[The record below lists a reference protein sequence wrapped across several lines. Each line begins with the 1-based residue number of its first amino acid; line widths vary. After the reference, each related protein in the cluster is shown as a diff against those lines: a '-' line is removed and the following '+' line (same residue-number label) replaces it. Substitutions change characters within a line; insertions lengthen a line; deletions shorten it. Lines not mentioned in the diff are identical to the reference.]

1 MVGRLRWLFGLL
13 LLLLASASL
22 AQEAEARREPLV
34 FSGNVVLSDELYLA
48 VLDLPSGF
56 KASAAE
62 AERIRDRLLSF
73 LLQAGYE
80 LARVD
85 TVVQDDR
92 ILVDI
97 DEGQVEKV
105 ILRGQGS
112 LRTVQLIIGLGLPH
126 NVFNRP
132 YLQRQFT
139 QLRERNGVE
148 VENYELVR
156 RDDVPHIGP
165 QVDNLEPLP
174 LIDTRAW
181 STNHPLLPP
190 RDGYQLHILVHR
202 REWVPGLGVVA
213 GLNGV
218 DGLRL
223 GVEYRGENL
232 LLNTDRWR
240 AWTQLGGKIRSAV
253 IDMHDYLALTRV
265 STEAQWFAPRLH
277 LGIRPALALRGEIT
291 SRQRPDVGLESYFA
305 ARAQLALGFL
315 YDRIPG
321 TLFALGL
328 GAEKLEV
335 FALRRVEGTG
345 AREGIEPS
353 STFQPYLGGTAQMVF
368 DIDEI
373 RRDRRHELEIQGRY
387 SPDSTGRS
395 YGQLSYRYQKV
406 CEIGWHDVW
415 VTSRGAYLWGKMPFS
430 EEQPVGGPHV
440 RGVFD
445 DRFFTRSVLSTGV
458 EGRFS
463 LIRDLY
469 KVGLFT
475 DLALF
480 GERDHLKDTEKARLV
495 GGIGPSVHVLLAD
508 TFQFDLYYSVG
519 FARGGE
525 VSSGFSATL
534 KQAF

>member
-1 MVGRLRWLFGLL
+1 MVGRFRWLCGLL
-13 LLLLASASL
+13 LLLLASVGL
-22 AQEAEARREPLV
+22 AQEAEQRREPLV

-48 VLDLPSGF
+48 MLDLPSDF
-56 KASAAE
+56 KVSAAE
-62 AERIRDRLLSF
+62 AGRIRDRLLSF

-85 TVVQDDR
+85 AVVQGER

-112 LRTVQLIIGLGLPH
+112 LRTVQLIIGLGLPN

-132 YLQRQFT
+132 YLKRQFT

-148 VENYELVR
+148 VERYELVR
-156 RDDVPHIGP
+156 RDDVSHVGP
-165 QVDNLEPLP
+165 QVNTLEPIP
-174 LIDTRAW
+174 LIDTRSW

-190 RDGYQLHILVHR
+190 RDDYQLHILVHR
-202 REWVPGLGVVA
+202 REWVTGLGVMA

-218 DGLRL
+218 DGLLL
-223 GVEYRGENL
+223 GLEYKGADL

-240 AWTQLGGKIRSAV
+240 AWTQLGGKIRSDV
-253 IDMHDYLALTRV
+253 VDMHDYLALTRV
-265 STEAQWFAPRLH
+265 STEVQWLAPRLH
-277 LGIRPALALRGEIT
+277 LGIRPALALRGELT

-305 ARAQLALGFL
+305 TRAQLALGLL

-321 TLFALGL
+321 MLFALGL
-328 GAEKLEV
+328 GAEKLDV
-335 FALRRVEGTG
+335 FSLRRVEGTG
-345 AREGIEPS
+345 AREGIESS
-353 STFQPYLGGTAQMVF
+353 STFQPYLGGTAQMIF
-368 DIDEI
+368 DTDEI
-373 RRDRRHELEIQGRY
+373 RRDRRHEIAILGQY

-415 VTSRGAYLWGKMPFS
+415 VTSKGAYLWGKMPFS

-445 DRFFTRSVLSTGV
+445 DRFFTRSVLSTGL

-463 LIRDLY
+463 LVRDLY

-475 DLALF
+475 DMALF
-480 GERDHLKDTEKARLV
+480 GERNRADGTSKPRLV
-495 GGIGPSVHVLLAD
+495 GAVGPSVHLLLAD

-519 FARGGE
+519 LARGGE
-525 VSSGFSATL
+525 IESGFSATL